1 MASKKK
7 KTLDFLQKKEDYL
20 NELVSQSDL
29 ALRVVLSTIDDLDT
43 INQNIDSTITE
54 IDTYLKQL
62 SDTRKNL
69 FITKD
74 KNQKVMQN
82 FSKLL
87 CLDK

>member
-29 ALRVVLSTIDDLDT
+29 ALRVVLSTIEDLGT

-54 IDTYLKQL
+54 VDTYLKQL
-62 SDTRKNL
+62 NDTRRNL

-74 KNQKVMQN
+74 KNQKIMQN